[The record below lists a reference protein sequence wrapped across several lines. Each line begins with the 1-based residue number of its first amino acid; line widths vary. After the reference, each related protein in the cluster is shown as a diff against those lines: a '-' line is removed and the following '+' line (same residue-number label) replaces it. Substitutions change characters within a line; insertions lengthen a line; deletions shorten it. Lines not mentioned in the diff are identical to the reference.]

1 VTPEEIKLLDDLGK
15 IGIPVLGTVLGAVV
29 GAVSTFLVT
38 RLNHSN
44 EGAKDRAKRR
54 HELLMQCASDIAEF
68 EHLIGTYATAVS
80 NKVQGLDGGINFDEA
95 REAIVTRN
103 HPLRRARMSLRL
115 LDLPEASAHFEEYI
129 ELTREV
135 IRRGPYLEKQRASEL
150 AQAIVRGPVK
160 VYDALA
166 AEFKTV

>member
-1 VTPEEIKLLDDLGK
+1 VTSEEIKLLDDLGK

-29 GAVSTFLVT
+29 GALSTFLVT
-38 RLNHSN
+38 RLNHRN
-44 EGAKDRAKRR
+44 EAAKDRARRR
-54 HELLMQCASDIAEF
+54 HELLVQCANDIAEF

-80 NKVQGLDGGINFDEA
+80 NKVQGLEGGINLDDA
-95 REAIVTRN
+95 REAVITKN

-115 LDLPEASAHFEEYI
+115 LGFAQASAQFEEYI

-150 AQAIVRGPVK
+150 AKAIVRGPVK

-166 AEFKTV
+166 AEFRSV